1 MSRYDDILK
10 RNEQLIDNVYEMN
23 EEITELANE
32 NEYLTR
38 ENDVLYDDNMNLNEH
53 NAELK
58 KGIAELHKSSVKRGG
73 KREYRVQPQYQQPQ
87 YQQPITQSQQPQSQP
102 QLQQM
107 EVEKVHRT
115 AISVFMSEKAKN
127 TSIFCILIFLI
138 LLLGLGIEPGVA
150 MTYQSLLDCYL
161 ELVFNLYN
169 LCILGTIGFLLRK
182 IWKKINK

>member
-1 MSRYDDILK
+1 MSRYDEILK

-32 NEYLTR
+32 NECLTR
-38 ENDVLYDDNMNLNEH
+38 ENDILYDDNVNLNEH

-58 KGIAELHKSSVKRGG
+58 KGIAELHKNSVKRGG
-73 KREYRVQPQYQQPQ
+73 RREYRVQPQSQPQ
-87 YQQPITQSQQPQSQP
+87 YQQPIQPQSQP
-102 QLQQM
+102 QLQQA

-115 AISVFMSEKAKN
+115 AISVFMSEKTKN

-150 MTYQSLLDCYL
+150 ITYQSLLDCYL

-182 IWKKINK
+182 IWKKIN